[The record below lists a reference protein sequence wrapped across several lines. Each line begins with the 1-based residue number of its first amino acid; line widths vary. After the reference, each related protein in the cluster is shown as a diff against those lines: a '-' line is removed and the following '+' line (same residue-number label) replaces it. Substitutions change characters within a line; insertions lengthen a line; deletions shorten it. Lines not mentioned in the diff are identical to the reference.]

1 MALLLFGDFI
11 FPVKSTGAIY
21 LVLKNIDL
29 ELDSHVIII
38 KCTSKTVRLSDH
50 QYRINHLKNL

>member
-21 LVLKNIDL
+21 MGLKNIDL
-29 ELDSHVIII
+29 ELDVIII